1 MGSLLCCRNKA
12 GQRTVT
18 TPHRLITKN
27 EMGKFDGSFKL
38 ECQSNLAAAFK
49 AMGVPDADT
58 KRYLDPKN
66 SVIYTITE
74 KSDGAFETK
83 STISDLPEWNQ
94 TSSFKLGVR
103 TELKTPFE
111 HAVTM
116 TKKDENTFCMKTEMG
131 GKVMESSMQ
140 HHNYGISIS
149 GCVDGVC
156 FSEEFKKMEPKF
168 SGFYKFE
175 SETGMGPL
183 MKAMGIPTDGL
194 SAETMVNMGFRVVD
208 KGDKIWLEEHYGDKK
223 EYMAVLNQEYDYE
236 RPEWNMCE
244 KRVTTKV
251 GPGSYKTVSKC
262 TKTGRITESTV
273 TFTDTG
279 CSVDTST
286 MGLKAHETFKKG
298 ADFQGKWRA
307 VAMTGDLKKQYLD
320 GALKET
326 FDVERLVN
334 GCFKIKTDSPFVPGG
349 VMVMK
354 SGESICVDLPG
365 MGKTENIG
373 YEGCDSWLQVTKCMG
388 KTVTTKET
396 ISGDFLIAEATV
408 ENCPSSAATTIFTR
422 D

>member
-1 MGSLLCCRNKA
+1 
-12 GQRTVT
+12 
-18 TPHRLITKN
+18 
-27 EMGKFDGSFKL
+27 MGKFDGSFKL
-38 ECQSNLAAAFK
+38 ECQSNLEAAFK
-49 AMGVPDADT
+49 AMGVPDVDI

-66 SVIYTITE
+66 CVVYSITE
-74 KSDGAFETK
+74 QADGAFETK
-83 STISDLPEWNQ
+83 STISEMPEWNQ
-94 TSSFKLGVR
+94 TSCFKLGER
-103 TELKTPFE
+103 TEVKTPFE

-131 GKVMESSMQ
+131 GKVMESDMQ

-149 GCVDGVC
+149 GCIDGIC

-175 SETGMGPL
+175 SETGMEPL
-183 MKAMGIPTDGL
+183 MKAMGIPTDSL
-194 SAETMVNMGFRVVD
+194 SAETMANMGFRVVD
-208 KGDKIWLEEHYGDKK
+208 KGDKIWLEELYGDKK

-236 RPEWNMCE
+236 RPEWKMCE
-244 KRVTTKV
+244 KRITTKV

-286 MGLKAHETFKKG
+286 GGLKAHETFKKG

-307 VAMTGDLKKQYLD
+307 VAITGADAHAAALGMTGDLKKQYLD

-408 ENCPSSAATTIFTR
+408 DNCPSSAATTIFTR